1 MTKNK
6 FTIKFFKNQK
16 QFIKGRDEENHESR
30 WSLGLVCEIL
40 MKEGESLVER
50 LENVV
55 NIFSCERQGSNVF
68 TYVQS
73 SPVLL
78 HA

>member
-6 FTIKFFKNQK
+6 FTIKFFK
-16 QFIKGRDEENHESR
+16 IKNSFTKGSDEANHESR

-40 MKEGESLVER
+40 MKEEESLVER

-55 NIFSCERQGSNVF
+55 NIFSWKRPGSNVF
-68 TYVQS
+68 TYV
-73 SPVLL
+73 
-78 HA
+78 